1 MNYPDTNEILVHV
14 FGRTDVGRTRE
25 HNEDAFVVADLTR
38 NDASLQPA
46 VRDHRVGEKGT
57 LFMVADGM
65 GGAAAGEIASQM
77 ATEIVLKEMRKNWI
91 PSDDLSAET
100 FAICLKRA
108 TQAANAA
115 IHGYASSH
123 TEFRGMGTT
132 ATIAGL
138 LADTL
143 YLCQV
148 GDSRGYL
155 VRDGTAKLI
164 TKDQSLMQKLIEA
177 GELTEEEAAQSERR
191 NIILQAL
198 GPESNIKV
206 DLTYQRLRRNDVL
219 VLCSDGLS
227 GQVTKDQI
235 AETVVNE
242 PDLVSACKR
251 LIDLANQAG
260 GPDNIT
266 VIIARFDGMGLNDI
280 EIEGDEAGHRVFSV
294 NDGSPP
300 PTPPP
305 GMERISE
312 GPTQPMRPSGDRDTM
327 PVEKSDEHEAQGIVT
342 DREESEGFRSDQV
355 DVLDEPAVNPERRSA
370 GKLIMFALLTI
381 GFIVA
386 SYFGVQMLRKVPPD
400 STAIVDSLAADSL
413 APRGDTL
420 APAPDTTLQP
430 PSTPRTP

>member
-1 MNYPDTNEILVHV
+1 MNQPDHTEILVHV

-46 VRDHRVGEKGT
+46 VRQHRVGERGT

-77 ATEIVLKEMRKNWI
+77 ATEIVLRELRKNWI
-91 PSDDLSAET
+91 PSDDQSAET

-108 TQAANAA
+108 AQAANAA

-123 TEFRGMGTT
+123 QEFRGMGTT

-143 YLCQV
+143 YLCQI

-155 VRDGTAKLI
+155 VRDGVARQI

-198 GPESNIKV
+198 GPEANIKV
-206 DLTYQRLRRNDVL
+206 DLTYQRLRRGDVL

-227 GQVTKDQI
+227 GQVTRDQI
-235 AETVVNE
+235 GEVINEE
-242 PDLVSACKR
+242 PDLVAACKK

-266 VIIARFDGMGLNDI
+266 VIIARFDGMGLNDMAI
-280 EIEGDEAGHRVFSV
+280 DGDEVQHRVFAV
-294 NDGSPP
+294 NDGTPAT
-300 PTPPP
+300 PTP
-305 GMERISE
+305 GMERITE
-312 GPTQPMRPSGDRDTM
+312 GPTQPLRASDDRTTV
-327 PVEKSDEHEAQGIVT
+327 PVERSDEFESPGIVT
-342 DREESEGFRSDQV
+342 DAPDPATSATADIDQRSV
-355 DVLDEPAVNPERRSA
+355 AVNPERRSV
-370 GKLIMFALLTI
+370 GKLIMYALLAL
-381 GFIVA
+381 GFIAA
-386 SYFGVQMLRKVPPD
+386 SYFGVQMLRQAPLPD
-400 STAIVDSLAADSL
+400 SGAVIDSLAVDSA
-413 APRGDTL
+413 APTT
-420 APAPDTTLQP
+420 PDTTQP
-430 PSTPRTP
+430 PASTPSPTPQ

>member
-1 MNYPDTNEILVHV
+1 MNQPDHTEILVHV

-25 HNEDAFVVADLTR
+25 HNEDAFVVADLTK
-38 NDASLQPA
+38 NDASLQPS
-46 VRDHRVGEKGT
+46 VRQHRVGERGT

-77 ATEIVLKEMRKNWI
+77 ATEIVLRELRKNWI
-91 PSDDLSAET
+91 PSDDQSAET

-123 TEFRGMGTT
+123 QEFRGMGTT

-155 VRDGTAKLI
+155 VRDGEARQI

-198 GPESNIKV
+198 GPEANIKV
-206 DLTYQRLRRNDVL
+206 DLTYQRLRRGDVL
-219 VLCSDGLS
+219 LLCSDGLS

-235 AETVVNE
+235 AEAITNE
-242 PDLVSACKR
+242 PDLVAACKR

-280 EIEGDEAGHRVFSV
+280 AIDGDEVGHRVFQV
-294 NDGSPP
+294 NDGSPQM
-300 PTPPP
+300 TPPP
-305 GMERISE
+305 GVERITE
-312 GPTQPMRPSGDRDTM
+312 GPTQPMRPSSADRNTA
-327 PVEKSDEHEAQGIVT
+327 PVATSDEYQAPHIVT
-342 DREESEGFRSDQV
+342 DHHDPATVATGEIDTESV
-355 DVLDEPAVNPERRSA
+355 AVNPGRRST
-370 GKLIMFALLTI
+370 GKIIMYALLAL
-381 GFIVA
+381 GFIAA
-386 SYFGVQMLRKVPPD
+386 SYFGVQMLRTPTPD
-400 STAIVDSLAADSL
+400 TTAIVDSAAVADSL
-413 APRGDTL
+413 VTPDSAAPK
-420 APAPDTTLQP
+420 PD
-430 PSTPRTP
+430 STPR

>member
-1 MNYPDTNEILVHV
+1 MNQPDHTEILVHV

-38 NDASLQPA
+38 NDASLQPS
-46 VRDHRVGEKGT
+46 VRQHRVGERGT

-77 ATEIVLKEMRKNWI
+77 ATEIVLKELRKNWI
-91 PSDDLSAET
+91 PSDDQSAET
-100 FAICLKRA
+100 FAVCLKRA
-108 TQAANAA
+108 AQAANTA
-115 IHGYASSH
+115 IHGYASTH
-123 TEFRGMGTT
+123 QEFRGMGTT

-143 YLCQV
+143 YLCQI

-155 VRDGTAKLI
+155 VRDGVARQI

-198 GPESNIKV
+198 GPEANIKV
-206 DLTYQRLRRNDVL
+206 DLTYQRLRRGDVL
-219 VLCSDGLS
+219 MLCSDGLS

-235 AETVVNE
+235 GDVISNE
-242 PDLVSACKR
+242 PDLVAACKK

-280 EIEGDEAGHRVFSV
+280 AIEGDEVQHRVFHV
-294 NDGSPP
+294 NDGTPVM
-300 PTPPP
+300 TPPP
-305 GMERISE
+305 GMERITE
-312 GPTQPMRPSGDRDTM
+312 GPTLPMRPSADRTTV
-327 PVEKSDEHEAQGIVT
+327 PVETSDEYETQGIVT
-342 DREESEGFRSDQV
+342 DHPAPTATASDEDADDVEV
-355 DVLDEPAVNPERRSA
+355 DSGRRST
-370 GKLIMFALLTI
+370 GKIIMFALLAI
-381 GFIVA
+381 GFVVA

-400 STAIVDSLAADSL
+400 STAVVDSVA
-413 APRGDTL
+413 
-420 APAPDTTLQP
+420 
-430 PSTPRTP
+430 TP